1 MDYKVTRC
9 RHSCIGGASNYAQV
23 RECEEQCGRGVGKL
37 EQYIE
42 SRVSEMQ
49 ELLGHCV
56 ANAGGLPNAMD
67 ETYFCYEKYNK
78 GFAKLK
84 EFITEESMY
93 YE

>member
-1 MDYKVTRC
+1 
-9 RHSCIGGASNYAQV
+9 
-23 RECEEQCGRGVGKL
+23 
-37 EQYIE
+37 
-42 SRVSEMQ
+42 MQ

-78 GFAKLK
+78 GFARLK